1 MLDWVKGPCGTVPK
15 DAFKA
20 GRDNNGNIVY
30 VGKAV
35 HYVTEYQSEELPA
48 TVIASHTFA
57 HASYGEKE
65 LDIDNYEV
73 LCGYA
78 FYWKPFIPHMPIP
91 KGAVSTGKTVSDE
104 DLFVVRVA
112 HNKSDVIG
120 KVKSLIYLN
129 SLFTACAT
137 NVLGTQIPEYLLLS
151 LQWRGTTE

>member
-1 MLDWVKGPCGTVPK
+1 MLVWSKGTFGTVLK

-35 HYVTEYQSEELPA
+35 HFVNDYQSEQLPA
-48 TVIASHTFA
+48 TVIASHKFA
-57 HASYGEKE
+57 HASYGEEE

-78 FYWKPFIPHMPIP
+78 FYWKLVIPHMPIP
-91 KGAVSTGKTVSDE
+91 DGAVSTGKTVSDE

-112 HNKSDVIG
+112 HDKSDVIG
-120 KVKSLIYLN
+120 KVLKK
-129 SLFTACAT
+129 A
-137 NVLGTQIPEYLLLS
+137 
-151 LQWRGTTE
+151 